1 MLNRNFYNRVNSNFL
16 LIEYIHL
23 LIKKI
28 GELEMKKIVGLLA
41 IAVLFGSCG
50 VQKNITQL
58 GTTIRSPYKGQITVL
73 EEGSEIPEGAEKVA
87 SIFVGENGL
96 TTKCNYEYI
105 LSELIKEAG
114 RYGANYLVFVERQNP
129 SWRSSCYQM
138 RALAYWVDPS
148 LLNKQKEVKKEEKN
162 TDE

>member
-1 MLNRNFYNRVNSNFL
+1 
-16 LIEYIHL
+16 
-23 LIKKI
+23 
-28 GELEMKKIVGLLA
+28 MKKIFVLLA
-41 IAVLFGSCG
+41 GAVLLGACG
-50 VQKNITQL
+50 VQKNITRL

-96 TTKCNYEYI
+96 TTKCSYEYI
-105 LSELIKEAG
+105 LSVLIKEAG
-114 RYGANYLVFVERQNP
+114 HYGANYLVFIERQNP

-148 LLNKQKEVKKEEKN
+148 KIEKKKEPEQTAK
-162 TDE
+162 